1 MAKEKTENPPIKDSV
16 RGKESMTTPQNQPK
30 KSGGSSGKEKKRKPE
45 EAGKKVEEVA
55 EEKVTPR
62 LFELYK
68 KEILP
73 ALMKRF
79 GYKNTM
85 EVPKLEKISINCG
98 VGAATQD
105 PKILETVVRELTVV
119 AGQKPSIRKSKKAI
133 SNFKLRENM
142 AIGCKITLRK
152 EKMFEF
158 MDRLISLAIPRVR
171 DFRGVPDK
179 SFDGRG
185 NYTLGLKEQII
196 FPEIDVDK
204 VERIFGMDITFVTTA
219 RTDEE
224 AYELLKGFGI
234 PFRKREAS
242 EGAFGSTMVSNAA

>member
-1 MAKEKTENPPIKDSV
+1 
-16 RGKESMTTPQNQPK
+16 
-30 KSGGSSGKEKKRKPE
+30 
-45 EAGKKVEEVA
+45 
-55 EEKVTPR
+55 
-62 LFELYK
+62 
-68 KEILP
+68 
-73 ALMKRF
+73 MKRF
-79 GYKNTM
+79 GYANVM
-85 EVPKLEKISINCG
+85 RVPKLEKISINCG
-98 VGAATQD
+98 VGEATQD
-105 PKILETVVRELTVV
+105 QKILETVIREMTII
-119 AGQKPSIRKSKKAI
+119 AGQKPKITRSKKAI
-133 SNFKLRENM
+133 SNFKLREDIP
-142 AIGCKITLRK
+142 IGCKVTLRR

-219 RTDEE
+219 KTDEE
-224 AYELLKGFGI
+224 AYELLKGFGM

-242 EGAFGSTMVSNAA
+242 EGSFGEAA